1 MMSLSR
7 KVKRELKRTGLIQEG
22 LKYLE
27 KTELQYILDG
37 KPKKRGLSV
46 RDYGFYFEG
55 KQGEITGKVTVR
67 VCDMFMDWL
76 VFDANEF
83 LKKQDST
90 MKVISRKLVTTTKNT
105 VEYDVC
111 FEIDGE
117 QVCFE
122 IKFSQ
127 NDSAFR
133 GSTHGTNKVDDFIF
147 IGFKFNQDAIL
158 KETNYGILGDVW
170 IGTTKEKPKFIGE
183 ATNKS
188 SNTIFKYTNKDYS
201 VEDMEDCTIFGSSR
215 LSRVNYQ
222 LIGKKLY
229 E

>member
-1 MMSLSR
+1 MTPTR
-7 KVKRELKRTGLIQEG
+7 KIKRELKRTGLFQEG

-46 RDYGFYFEG
+46 KDYLSYFEG
-55 KQGEITGKVTVR
+55 EQGAVTGKVTVR

-76 VFDANEF
+76 VFSANDFLRKQGSTLRVLPRTAVPSDENSAEF
-83 LKKQDST
+83 D
-90 MKVISRKLVTTTKNT
+90 I
-105 VEYDVC
+105 C

-133 GSTHGTNKVDDFIF
+133 GSTHGENKVDDFIF
-147 IGFKFNQDAIL
+147 IGFKFNQDVIL
-158 KETNYGILGDVW
+158 EETNYGILGDVW

-188 SNTIFKYTNKDYS
+188 SNTTFTYKKENYS
-201 VEDMEDCTIFGSSR
+201 VEDMEEYTIFGSSR
-215 LSRVNYQ
+215 LKRTNYQ

>member
-1 MMSLSR
+1 MSLSR
-7 KVKRELKRTGLIQEG
+7 KIKREIRRTEVIQEG
-22 LKYLE
+22 LRYLE
-27 KTELQYILDG
+27 KNELQYILDG
-37 KPKKRGLSV
+37 KPKKRGLTVYEYLS
-46 RDYGFYFEG
+46 YFEG
-55 KQGEITGKVTVR
+55 KKGGITGKITVR

-76 VFDANEF
+76 VFDGNKF
-83 LKKQDST
+83 LKKQGST
-90 MKVISRKLVTTTKNT
+90 MRVISRKLVTTNKNT

-158 KETNYGILGDVW
+158 EETNYGILGDVW

-183 ATNKS
+183 ATNNN
-188 SNTIFKYTNKDYS
+188 SNTVFKFRNKDYS
-201 VEDMEDCTIFGSSR
+201 VEDMEECTIFGTSELASTIYH
-215 LSRVNYQ
+215 LK
-222 LIGKKLY
+222 GKKLY

>member
-1 MMSLSR
+1 MSPSK
-7 KVKRELKRTGLIQEG
+7 KVKRELKRTGLIQEAM
-22 LKYLE
+22 KHLE
-27 KTELQYILDG
+27 KIEVQNILDG

-46 RDYGFYFEG
+46 KDYLSHFEG

-76 VFDANEF
+76 LFDANEF
-83 LKKQDST
+83 LRNQGST
-90 MKVISRKLVTTTKNT
+90 MRVLSRKLLTSTENT
-105 VEYDVC
+105 AEYDVC

-127 NDSAFR
+127 NNSAFR
-133 GSTHGTNKVDDFIF
+133 GSTHGKNKVNDFIF
-147 IGFKFNQDAIL
+147 INFRFNQDVIIG
-158 KETNYGILGDVW
+158 ETNHGILGDVW

-183 ATNKS
+183 ATNNS
-188 SNTIFKYTNKDYS
+188 SNTIFKYTSQDYS
-201 VEDMEDCTIFGSSR
+201 VEDMEDCTIFGSST
-215 LSRVNYQ
+215 LKKTNYQ
-222 LIGKKLY
+222 LKGKKLY